1 MNPLKLFVASLAMC
15 LGLTTTASESAA
27 ADDAKLVTS
36 ISIEGLHCAACA
48 KKVEGKLK
56 TVKEVATVKID
67 VKAGI
72 ATVTSKVD
80 KSLSPRALWEAVE
93 KAGYTP
99 TQLDGPSGSFTEKP
113 KS

>member
-1 MNPLKLFVASLAMC
+1 MNPLKLVVASLALC
-15 LGLTTTASESAA
+15 LGLTTTPSESGA
-27 ADDAKLVTS
+27 ADDTKLVTS

-56 TVKEVATVKID
+56 TIKEVATVKID
-67 VKAGI
+67 VKVGI
-72 ATVTSKVD
+72 ATVTPKVD

-99 TQLDGPSGSFTEKP
+99 TELVGPSGTFTEKP

>member
-1 MNPLKLFVASLAMC
+1 MNPFKLFVASLAIC
-15 LGLTTTASESAA
+15 LGLITTVSQSAT

-56 TVKEVATVKID
+56 AVKEVATVKID

-72 ATVTSKVD
+72 ATVTPKAD
-80 KSLSPRALWEAVE
+80 KSLSPRAMWEAVE

-99 TQLDGPSGSFTEKP
+99 TQLEGPSGSYTEKP

>member
-1 MNPLKLFVASLAMC
+1 MNPLKLFVMSLALN
-15 LGLTTTASESAA
+15 LGLTTASSESAVA
-27 ADDAKLVTS
+27 ADAKLITS

-56 TVKEVATVKID
+56 AVREVATVKID

-72 ATVTSKVD
+72 ATVTAKVD
-80 KSLSPRALWEAVE
+80 QSLSPRAMWEAVE
-93 KAGYTP
+93 KAGYMP

>member
-1 MNPLKLFVASLAMC
+1 MNPLKLIVASLALC
-15 LGLTTTASESAA
+15 LGLSTTASKSAA
-27 ADDAKLVTS
+27 ADDAKLGTS
-36 ISIEGLHCAACA
+36 ISIDGLHCAACA

-56 TVKEVATVKID
+56 TVREVATVKID

-72 ATVTSKVD
+72 ATVTPKVD
-80 KSLSPRALWEAVE
+80 KSLSPRALWEAIE

-99 TQLDGPSGSFTEKP
+99 TQLEGPSGSFIEKP